1 MKNNYA
7 GKHVLITGGSS
18 GIGLAAAKLAAQH
31 GANVTILSRRKDTLE
46 QAARDIIGQRSQD
59 TFVKTI
65 SADVSNEAEVSQALK
80 DLVAGQG
87 LPDVVINCAGVT
99 HPGEFYLL
107 DSEIFRWNMNINYFG
122 AVYVLKALVPD
133 MMQRGS
139 GMIIFVSSAVGL
151 FNIYGYSAYG
161 ASKYAVSGLAEALRM
176 ELKPHGIQVS
186 LVIPA
191 DTRTPQLEYEDQYK
205 PAVTREINK
214 VGGLME
220 PEDVAREMLSGAA
233 RGKYLILPGST
244 TKFLY
249 IALRIAGRGL
259 FYSYFDGL
267 VRKTLQRLPPAKNDL
282 STQHEGDPD

>member
-31 GANVTILSRRKDTLE
+31 GANVTILSRRKEVLE
-46 QAARDIIGQRSQD
+46 QAERDIIGQRSQD

-133 MMQRGS
+133 MMQRRS
-139 GMIIFVSSAVGL
+139 GMIIFVSSAFGPWYM
-151 FNIYGYSAYG
+151 N
-161 ASKYAVSGLAEALRM
+161 RDM
-176 ELKPHGIQVS
+176 
-186 LVIPA
+186 
-191 DTRTPQLEYEDQYK
+191 
-205 PAVTREINK
+205 K
-214 VGGLME
+214 V
-220 PEDVAREMLSGAA
+220 
-233 RGKYLILPGST
+233 K
-244 TKFLY
+244 
-249 IALRIAGRGL
+249 
-259 FYSYFDGL
+259 
-267 VRKTLQRLPPAKNDL
+267 
-282 STQHEGDPD
+282 